1 MRVRPLNRTD
11 VSRVMQ
17 QTLYIRGLALVAL
30 ALGGLQWPELAL
42 PIVLAHIGIIS
53 ALFALADLFVAR
65 AIRRESLRSS
75 RKIAALGL
83 LGLGYGAVTFLMP
96 SLELSP
102 LLASVVTWLV
112 GSGGAIMLWGVS
124 LPRRERTNT
133 VITEWGAL
141 QVVLAFLLV
150 VLHPA
155 TTAGVLHSA
164 AGYAVALG
172 SAQISLGLWLR
183 RRESARGYAIAVV

>member
-1 MRVRPLNRTD
+1 MRLRPLNRTD

-17 QTLYIRGLALVAL
+17 QTLYIRGFALVAL

-53 ALFALADLFVAR
+53 VLFALADLFVAR
-65 AIRRESLRSS
+65 ALRRESSRSS

-96 SLELSP
+96 SLQLSP

-141 QVVLAFLLV
+141 QLVLAFLLV

-155 TTAGVLHSA
+155 TTEAVLHSA
-164 AGYAVALG
+164 AGYAAALG
-172 SAQISLGLWLR
+172 SAQVALGLWLR